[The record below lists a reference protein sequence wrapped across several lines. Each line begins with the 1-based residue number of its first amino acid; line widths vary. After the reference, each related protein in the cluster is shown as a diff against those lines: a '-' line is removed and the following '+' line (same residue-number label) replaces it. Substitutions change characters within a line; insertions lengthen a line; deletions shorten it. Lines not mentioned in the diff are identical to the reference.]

1 MGKYS
6 DYVLISDMD
15 GTLLNSKREVSQE
28 NREALRRFAL
38 PQAGRRRT
46 PGSFCRGLR

>member
-15 GTLLNSKREVSQE
+15 GTLLNSKREVSQGK
-28 NREALRRFAL
+28 R
-38 PQAGRRRT
+38 
-46 PGSFCRGLR
+46 

>member
-15 GTLLNSKREVSQE
+15 GTLLSSKREVSQE
-28 NREALRRFAL
+28 NREALRRFTE
-38 PQAGRRRT
+38 G
-46 PGSFCRGLR
+46 GGNF